1 MNMQQQG
8 GHVNM
13 YLHPDPA
20 ATPPPSAQTL
30 MHYQQPGPDGH
41 AGTPF
46 QGAIPGHPG
55 TMPGQQQQQAN
66 YPLQPGLVNQA
77 GMQFGGTQAGMQLPG
92 NQAGMQGTNAG
103 LHGNAYIGP
112 GNSTQYIQQ
121 QYKVG
126 IFYTSHK
133 WLCMVDIA

>member
-1 MNMQQQG
+1 
-8 GHVNM
+8 M

-30 MHYQQPGPDGH
+30 MHYQQPGPGGQH
-41 AGTPF
+41 TGTPF

-55 TMPGQQQQQAN
+55 AMQGQQQQQAN

-77 GMQFGGTQAGMQLPG
+77 GMQYGGSQGGMQLTG
-92 NQAGMQGTNAG
+92 NQAGMQGTNTG
-103 LHGNAYIGP
+103 LHGNAYIGS
-112 GNSTQYIQQ
+112 GNSAQFIQQ

-126 IFYTSHK
+126 LFYPYS
-133 WLCMVDIA
+133 